1 MKKNLKKTIL
11 SFCSA
16 LTYNILKIETASA
29 EPIQALYGVPQPEY
43 GVPYNPPYDPIP
55 TTEISKSHPPTPRYS
70 MSADDI
76 KKRDNA
82 LYTMIFAPTA
92 LMIFILA
99 FLIYKF
105 NHKRKK

>member
-16 LTYNILKIETASA
+16 LTYSILKIETASA

-43 GVPYNPPYDPIP
+43 GIPYDPPYEPIP
-55 TTEISKSHPPTPRYS
+55 TTEVRKPVSPTPRYS
-70 MSADDI
+70 MSRDDV
-76 KKRDNA
+76 KKKDNA

-105 NHKRKK
+105 NKKKI

>member
-16 LTYNILKIETASA
+16 LTYSILKIETASA

-43 GVPYNPPYDPIP
+43 GVPYDPPYEPIP
-55 TTEISKSHPPTPRYS
+55 TTKVRKSVSPTPRYG
-70 MSADDI
+70 MSTDDI
-76 KKRDNA
+76 KRRDNA

-105 NHKRKK
+105 NKKKR